1 MKSRKNSLNTSA
13 QNPKAQSA
21 GAKNPKRAESKN
33 IDSSVTKK
41 AESKKA
47 KILESKKADSK
58 NIESGILDS
67 SLAQISRQALHTPQ
81 TLIIKIGS
89 SILTQDFANNKA
101 ESSAQAEF
109 NNKAESNNKTKSS
122 SQPAQNPN
130 SQQTPQSA
138 QAPQSQ
144 QIPHA
149 REVQSQYL
157 ASLASQIAKLKEQIP
172 NIIIVSSGA
181 IAAGFKLLGFPT
193 RPKDIADKQACAA
206 VGQARLMWQYD
217 EAFGAHGIQ
226 VAQILLTKDDLANR
240 KRFYYAR
247 TTLERLLALGVIPII
262 NENDSLLVDELKYI
276 ETFGDNDNLAA
287 LVAGMMDADLL
298 LILSDVN
305 GLYTADPSKDAS
317 ARAIHEVSDIDSVL
331 PLAKSSSS
339 GVGTGGMNSK
349 LNAAKKALKMGC
361 DVAIIGGSDT
371 SNIKRF
377 FAKEVIGTYFKSQEG
392 GIKKRN
398 LWLEYATI
406 PKGALTLDEGAT
418 IAVKSRK
425 SLLAKGV
432 IKCEGEFHAGEVV
445 ALLDSS
451 GAQLGVGKARYSGA
465 EVRKIIGKDSKEF
478 AAILG
483 RTLGDEVVHSND
495 ISMSEKV
502 ARDSAKTESGKTE
515 SAKKASK

>member
-1 MKSRKNSLNTSA
+1 MKSRKTPINVSA

-58 NIESGILDS
+58 NIESSILDS

-101 ESSAQAEF
+101 EF
-109 NNKAESNNKTKSS
+109 S
-122 SQPAQNPN
+122 SQSAQNPN
-130 SQQTPQSA
+130 SQQTPQPA

-157 ASLASQIAKLKEQIP
+157 ASLASQIAKLKAQIP

-247 TTLERLLALGVIPII
+247 TTLERLLTLGVIPII

-317 ARAIHEVSDIDSVL
+317 AKAIHEVSDIDSVL

-371 SNIKRF
+371 ENIKKF
-377 FAKEVIGTYFKSQEG
+377 FAKEVIGTYFKSQEA

-432 IKCEGEFHAGEVV
+432 IKCEGEFHAGEVI

-478 AAILG
+478 ARILG

-495 ISMSEKV
+495 ISMSENASKK
-502 ARDSAKTESGKTE
+502 AGAKALKDSTKSAAQVESKKAKSIKAD